1 MVDFFSM
8 RLQEKILQLSFL
20 RITVKPYQFLRLT
33 ANFFAVLR
41 LTVDPIETLSF
52 GNEFTSIITFHSLMI
67 EEANPMLSY
76 LDISFKRDFKSR
88 FFPNYFTT
96 FLKLHLR
103 PLKIIPCMFYV
114 LTLTTMVFKSNH
126 QCFLSP
132 HIY

>member
-33 ANFFAVLR
+33 ANFFAVLG

-52 GNEFTSIITFHSLMI
+52 GNEFTSIITFHSLMT

-76 LDISFKRDFKSR
+76 LDISFKKDFKSR
-88 FFPNYFTT
+88 FFSSLLYDLPEITFKTT
-96 FLKLHLR
+96 EDNS
-103 PLKIIPCMFYV
+103 MYV
-114 LTLTTMVFKSNH
+114 LRFNFNYNGIQV
-126 QCFLSP
+126 
-132 HIY
+132 